1 MDRNELEG
9 KLGEM
14 VRKVNKDLVWEYL
27 KEMEE
32 GVLDG
37 WSDEELNGVV
47 VFLGE
52 VEKFGKG
59 K

>member
-1 MDRNELEG
+1 
-9 KLGEM
+9 M